1 MPPSWCF
8 FPRFQVTLD
17 EGASLSSSTESRH
30 FAATGRIDTGRG
42 ARAGWRLQV
51 GWQGDLS
58 GAWLP
63 LWRPAQGRREA
74 RINGHFIRVNTASG
88 HACWGQEGQ
97 ARGLSTKG
105 FFIRL
110 SIRHEK
116 RSLKAPFDSVH
127 SCSHRLT
134 GPPRPCRRC
143 AAECGTPPD
152 AGTGR
157 GHRAPPRSAPARRR
171 RARG

>member
-1 MPPSWCF
+1 MVLLPPF
-8 FPRFQVTLD
+8 FRSRWMREPRSHPVRNLAISPLQGALTL
-17 EGASLSSSTESRH
+17 EEAPGPGGLFR
-30 FAATGRIDTGRG
+30 FVGRG
-42 ARAGWRLQV
+42 PVWCMA
-51 GWQGDLS
+51 
-58 GAWLP
+58 
-63 LWRPAQGRREA
+63 PALATSIGRREA
-74 RINGHFIRVNTASG
+74 RINGHFIRVNTVSG
-88 HACWGQEGQ
+88 HGWWGQEGQ
-97 ARGLSTKG
+97 ARELSTKG

-134 GPPRPCRRC
+134 GPPRPCRWC